1 MDFLGPLTR
10 AVSTAT
16 DLIGGATGIDLGAV
30 TKSLGSQKA
39 ADYDGD
45 SFGFDDASAVF
56 DQLFKRGLGGAV
68 NEAMDRFGLPDVI
81 GDVVGTVVDLG
92 TMNFVGA
99 SLNGLDASENILR
112 ATGHEELAGYI
123 DAALPI
129 ADTVVGIVS
138 QAALMACTGGGSAA
152 VSVGGMTTSVSSI
165 MQTVSMIRGGLDAGA
180 AWEKGDYFGAATAG
194 FGAMANFGGLGDML
208 GMSPD
213 TLSTIA
219 DVAQY
224 GGQAT
229 GVMQGVMADGKVDL
243 SVLQHVPV
251 LELLGGA
258 GLDTS
263 GKEDL
268 IGGLVGFI
276 SGSASDDDK
285 EEMIGSLADTM
296 INALLARGAKDDA
309 GAGSVQFLGDIL
321 KTGAAEPDLLELLG
335 GLLKNAAA
343 KEHDVNMTHQHA
355 SRMRV

>member
-16 DLIGGATGIDLGAV
+16 DLIGGATGMDLGQVAQ
-30 TKSLGSQKA
+30 SLGSQKA
-39 ADYDGD
+39 ASYDGD
-45 SFGFDDASAVF
+45 SFGFDDALGIF
-56 DQLFKRGLGGAV
+56 DKLMTRGPGGAV
-68 NEAMDRFGLPDVI
+68 NEALDRFGLPDVV

-92 TMNFVGA
+92 TMNFPGA
-99 SLNGLDASENILR
+99 ALNGLDAAENILR
-112 ATGHEELAGYI
+112 ATGNEELAGYI
-123 DAALPI
+123 EAALPV
-129 ADTVVGIVS
+129 ADQILGVVG
-138 QAALMACTGGGSAA
+138 QAALMICTGGGSAA
-152 VSVGGMTTSVSSI
+152 VSVGGMTTSVSSL
-165 MQTVSMIRGGLDAGA
+165 MQTVSMVRGGLEAGA
-180 AWEKGDYFGAATAG
+180 AWEDGDYFGAATAG
-194 FGAMANFGGLGDML
+194 FGALANFGGLGDML
-208 GMSPD
+208 GMSPE

-224 GGQAT
+224 GSQAT
-229 GVMQGVMADGKVDL
+229 GVMQGVMADGEVDL
-243 SVLQHVPV
+243 SDLQHVPV

-276 SGSASDDDK
+276 SGSASDGAK
-285 EEMIGSLADTM
+285 EALLGSLADTM
-296 INALLARGAKDDA
+296 INALLTRTTQDDTS
-309 GAGSVQFLGDIL
+309 AGSMQFLGDIL
-321 KTGAAEPDLLELLG
+321 KAGAAEPDLLELLG